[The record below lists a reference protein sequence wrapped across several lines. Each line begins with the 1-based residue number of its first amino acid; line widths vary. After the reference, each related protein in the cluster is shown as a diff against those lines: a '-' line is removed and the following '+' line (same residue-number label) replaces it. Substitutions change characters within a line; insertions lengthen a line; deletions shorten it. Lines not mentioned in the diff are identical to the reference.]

1 MTVSIAPA
9 APPGSYLLVAEN
21 WYKDWTATVDGRPA
35 QVLRGDQSLI
45 LVPLTDGGQ
54 RVDLVY
60 APQDYRRGLRITW
73 VSLLVLVVGL
83 VVPPLARRRRGRG
96 PGA

>member
-1 MTVSIAPA
+1 MLFENRFDRRRFRRVIRARRRAVCVDVANVGWTQIAKRHA
-9 APPGSYLLVAEN
+9 
-21 WYKDWTATVDGRPA
+21 DRHF
-35 QVLRGDQSLI
+35 
-45 LVPLTDGGQ
+45 VPLTDGGQ